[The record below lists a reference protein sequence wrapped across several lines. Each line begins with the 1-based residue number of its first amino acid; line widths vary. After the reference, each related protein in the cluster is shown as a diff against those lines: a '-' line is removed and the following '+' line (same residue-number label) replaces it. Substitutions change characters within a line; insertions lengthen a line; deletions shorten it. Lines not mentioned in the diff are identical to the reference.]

1 MELLISIDFLIAR
14 PIDDHWF
21 LSLSCFT
28 NKAFLTSFSSRVSS
42 LCLALLSWW
51 IRMERNCCQN
61 IRNCLVRTDRFL
73 QTKKTSNVIPF
84 SVIRIIL
91 IVLEVFCL
99 LQFCDCIPRSIF
111 LICFKTLDFLVEVLS
126 GRTIVREIFFWE
138 ILIFGSNPSWRS
150 CYEGKKIAG
159 QSKVDPGVVF
169 FNCPW
174 RNTPSW
180 FDAGLWCRASNDA
193 FSHIRLQ
200 RPLPIIGSSRK
211 GG

>member
-1 MELLISIDFLIAR
+1 
-14 PIDDHWF
+14 
-21 LSLSCFT
+21 
-28 NKAFLTSFSSRVSS
+28 
-42 LCLALLSWW
+42 
-51 IRMERNCCQN
+51 MERNCCQN

-169 FNCPW
+169 SIAHGVIPLHDL
-174 RNTPSW
+174 TPACDVEPQTMP
-180 FDAGLWCRASNDA
+180 FLT
-193 FSHIRLQ
+193 L
-200 RPLPIIGSSRK
+200 GSSDRSQL
-211 GG
+211 